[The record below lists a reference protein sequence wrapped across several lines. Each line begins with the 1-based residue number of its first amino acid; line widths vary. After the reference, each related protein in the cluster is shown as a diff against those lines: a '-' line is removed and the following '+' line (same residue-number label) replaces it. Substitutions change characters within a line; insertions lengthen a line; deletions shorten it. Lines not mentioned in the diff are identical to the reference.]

1 MGSNSGIYH
10 QIQEKCRQRRHEET
24 MEIAKTTLKNLAP
37 YETKGWRKSVY
48 FDKDCGKSSKTL
60 TRCIQTEKSV
70 ANDLTMYRDTKVP
83 EAKKCLVQDS
93 DVKVLTTQAIENSQS
108 VTKKP
113 KSYCFE
119 TYQPTSLKSAEQVG
133 DATGNIFS
141 DHCSTHQSKDCNTS
155 GATSQTLSDNNE
167 GNVTSRLA
175 IAQKL
180 GAQHEAEPLQ
190 STIGIK
196 PKDPLPQPE
205 LDNSASSVQ
214 KENIELKFGVVQ
226 YTGQSKPVFGVPQNK
241 NWRENSSRN
250 WRKILNRSKTTIQP
264 KDTEVDN
271 NSCPWSNNH
280 LRRVVVETK
289 SVPST
294 SNQRDNLDPIR
305 IINFVA
311 VKVKGKEVAPG
322 QRLPSKRTPIASC
335 IKAKTS
341 ISSSSAS
348 GASLLGEN
356 TLKCEAFEH
365 DVHSSYEDTTLE
377 MKIDQCDSEL
387 EAATTDSAF
396 SELTVTAPTSAS
408 NTPDLFQLDDEAADP
423 IKNATPP
430 PNEPLLFD
438 RPAKDLP
445 SLVSQNRSTYAS
457 KFSASKPN
465 FITEKFLLAS
475 LFKTNFDAAKE
486 EESAEGTAEEREK
499 CGASDLRLAKARNTI
514 STALSKQQLRDQYY
528 RNNVTTTV
536 PR

>member
-1 MGSNSGIYH
+1 
-10 QIQEKCRQRRHEET
+10 
-24 MEIAKTTLKNLAP
+24 
-37 YETKGWRKSVY
+37 
-48 FDKDCGKSSKTL
+48 
-60 TRCIQTEKSV
+60 
-70 ANDLTMYRDTKVP
+70 MYRDTKVP
-83 EAKKCLVQDS
+83 EEKKCLAQDI
-93 DVKVLTTQAIENSQS
+93 DVNVLTTQAIESSQS
-108 VTKKP
+108 VTKKQ
-113 KSYCFE
+113 KSYRFE
-119 TYQPTSLKSAEQVG
+119 TYQPTSLKSAEEVG

-141 DHCSTHQSKDCNTS
+141 DLFSRLCNTS
-155 GATSQTLSDNNE
+155 GATSETLSDTNVA
-167 GNVTSRLA
+167 NVTSLA
-175 IAQKL
+175 IVQEL
-180 GAQHEAEPLQ
+180 GAQHQSEPQQ
-190 STIGIK
+190 SSIEIK
-196 PKDPLPQPE
+196 SKNPLPQSE
-205 LDNSASSVQ
+205 LDNSTSSAQ

-250 WRKILNRSKTTIQP
+250 WRKILNRNKNTIQP
-264 KDTEVDN
+264 KYTEVDN
-271 NSCPWSNNH
+271 NTCPWSNNH

-289 SVPST
+289 SVPTTS
-294 SNQRDNLDPIR
+294 SNQRDNSDTIC

-322 QRLPSKRTPIASC
+322 GQRLPTKRTPIASC
-335 IKAKTS
+335 IKAKSSITS
-341 ISSSSAS
+341 SPVS

-365 DVHSSYEDTTLE
+365 DVYNSYEDTTLE
-377 MKIDQCDSEL
+377 MKIDQCDSEV

-408 NTPDLFQLDDEAADP
+408 NTPDLFQLDDEADP
-423 IKNATPP
+423 IKSTTP
-430 PNEPLLFD
+430 PNEPLLLD
-438 RPAKDLP
+438 SPAKDSP

-475 LFKTNFDAAKE
+475 LYKTTFDAAKE
-486 EESAEGTAEEREK
+486 EESAEERQK
-499 CGASDLRLAKARNTI
+499 CGATDLRLAKARNTI